1 MTGDETI
8 DAAEARQ
15 LLEVPP
21 EQLEALVDQGVITPI
36 DDGSGR
42 LRYSRAEVMAA
53 RLMGG

>member
-21 EQLEALVDQGVITPI
+21 EQLDALVDQGVITPI

-42 LRYSRAEVMAA
+42 LRFSRAEVMAA